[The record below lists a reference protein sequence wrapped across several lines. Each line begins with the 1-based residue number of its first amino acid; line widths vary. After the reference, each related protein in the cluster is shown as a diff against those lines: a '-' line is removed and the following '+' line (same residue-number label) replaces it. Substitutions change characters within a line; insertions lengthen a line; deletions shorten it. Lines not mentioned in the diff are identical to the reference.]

1 MNATKLRHMPVEETS
16 VPEMKAMPDGEGDFL
31 PELHAS
37 RVTLGKPSLFREEMS
52 KKTSNTADARQKR
65 GR

>member
-1 MNATKLRHMPVEETS
+1 MIAKKVRHTPVEETS
-16 VPEMKAMPDGEGDFL
+16 VPQMKAMPNGEGDFL

-52 KKTSNTADARQKR
+52 RKTANTADARKKR
-65 GR
+65 GK